1 MGRMK
6 TMARLLTAV
15 TAFGLILWQF
25 ERFSGAVSHRRP
37 REGMLVGVPLRD
49 ATRIDIEFT
58 NAKEVVLEAG
68 SDGWSI
74 VGPPRMRASTPAVM
88 ELLDSLEFARR
99 DDFIDS
105 HEMTLRGLTLGDFGL
120 APSPRG
126 SIRVT
131 GRHLDL
137 KLVAGDC
144 DPFTNGLFVAF
155 DMSSGRGGGV
165 YVTDASLRSVFLKS
179 PEDFADKRVFPCDM
193 SLVHTVIL
201 RRPSQGDIKLA
212 RSGRHQWDIIN
223 GPSRARADW
232 AAVGRLFDV
241 LASATVVDDY
251 RAGATPAKASLD
263 RVGAASAALFSKNDF
278 AGRTLFIGDPVPGD
292 GDLAYAMYPDGGAI
306 TVTGALRRAV
316 LLSDEKDFRDR
327 SLFPATKAAAVQT
340 LSIES
345 ADHHLSLRRAGKEGW
360 ALAAPVAAAADPDAV
375 ADLNA
380 SVLSL
385 KADELADFKSAVVG
399 PRVATASV
407 ELSSGRVAFE
417 IYGAAPD
424 EPARMGILPE
434 GSSTL
439 FLVPAAN
446 VSNLLASCAN
456 PIPLLSRT
464 VIAVKEEEV
473 RSVTVSRPGAFEDR
487 VVRSSGKWTSAEAG
501 REVDDA
507 AVLRF
512 FASAAFVKAKTVAAL
527 APTNAMP
534 AEGFAEIA
542 FDMADGASLRRIL
555 SIGPRIPD
563 GHYACVKGHD
573 TVFLISHETASALAQ
588 PLFIPEV
595 AAPAGE
601 PIAPPPAG
609 KDTP

>member
-193 SLVHTVIL
+193 SLVHTVI
-201 RRPSQGDIKLA
+201 
-212 RSGRHQWDIIN
+212 
-223 GPSRARADW
+223 
-232 AAVGRLFDV
+232 
-241 LASATVVDDY
+241 
-251 RAGATPAKASLD
+251 
-263 RVGAASAALFSKNDF
+263 
-278 AGRTLFIGDPVPGD
+278 
-292 GDLAYAMYPDGGAI
+292 
-306 TVTGALRRAV
+306 LRRAV